1 MRMFSIQQEPLLPLL
16 RDGLARL
23 RFAVRL
29 LALPGQ
35 RRYLGRWLISL
46 RPGYLLRAGLPW
58 LNFDAIDALAQL
70 ELRGRHVFEYGS
82 GGSTIYWL
90 RRGARVVSIEH
101 DPAWY
106 ERVRAA
112 IPPGAPLDYRLVPPE
127 PTPPDPADSAD
138 PAAYR
143 SGDPAFAGRSFARYA
158 AQIDAFPEASFD
170 LVLVD
175 GRARPSCLVH
185 AAPRVRPGGMLILDN
200 SDRAYYTARLG
211 PLFNGW
217 TATVY
222 AGATPGAPVFTETTF
237 YVRGDA
243 VTGLPPQATAGRA
256 AGRAS
261 SPHPR

>member
-1 MRMFSIQQEPLLPLL
+1 MLTL
-16 RDGLARL
+16 RDSLARL
-23 RFAVRL
+23 RFAFRL

-70 ELRGRHVFEYGS
+70 ELRGRYVFEYGS

-127 PTPPDPADSAD
+127 PALPEPADSAD

-143 SGDPAFAGRSFARYA
+143 SGDPAFAGQSFARYA
-158 AQIDAFPEASFD
+158 AQIDTFPEASFD

-175 GRARPSCLVH
+175 GRARPSCLAH
-185 AAPRVRPGGMLILDN
+185 AAPRVRPGGLLILDN

-222 AGATPGAPVFTETTF
+222 AGATPSAPVFTETTF
-237 YVRGDA
+237 YIRGDA
-243 VTGLPPQATAGRA
+243 MTGLPPEATAERTSTPSGC
-256 AGRAS
+256 
-261 SPHPR
+261 